1 MTEFAQEM
9 PNFTE
14 FFHACWS
21 QDPFPWQ
28 IELADRVA
36 TTGWPSL
43 LDVPTGLGKTAALD
57 VFVWHLASQ
66 AHLDPAERTAPT
78 RAAFVIDRRL
88 VVDSAFRRLR
98 SLTQTLA
105 TSTDDA
111 AVAVAQRLRSI
122 GETPFPLLV
131 QRMRGG
137 ITWQAQWVRQPD
149 QPAIVC
155 GTVDQIG
162 SRLLSRGY
170 GSSASRMPIDAGLLG
185 TDCVLIIDEA
195 HLSSALATTVRGI
208 GALEARSALSPARI
222 RSGRIVKMTA
232 TSPDFESDVL
242 RVGADSTDVNDPVA
256 GPRLL
261 AQKRTVLVEA
271 KKDDDVTKQM
281 VDLGRVMASGTSSV
295 VLVVCNTVKRA
306 RLVFDE
312 LKKSADWDTQLLIGR
327 CRDLERKEAEPR
339 WFKRAMAARERSAID
354 RPLLL
359 VSTQTVEVGVDLDVD
374 ALVTE
379 VASADALVQRFGR
392 VDRLGRVGETLSV
405 IVACPSKLNEAP
417 VYGASAEATW
427 SMLTEAASP
436 LAWSLPKKPDFAVL
450 RRELLAGSTFDAGPL
465 TFRELVDASPD
476 RAALFAVAPPAPVVV
491 FPTLD
496 CWARTSPIPDPD
508 EAVGPYLHG
517 VERASPVVAVAWRA
531 GSDADGLK
539 KSFESMPI
547 RSDELVEVPLLSLRS
562 FLYPSKDAPN
572 GDVLSDLES
581 QSSDESV
588 EVRDRL
594 GAVGLIVRSR
604 SDIVRDLRT
613 VRSGDIVILP
623 SSGGGHDDGGWTG
636 RPGTV
641 VADIADVVDR
651 RLVRLRLSAPV
662 LESFGFQSTALST
675 ALRAFRELPE
685 ETDPTSVVAEF
696 LSQLRIEGEAIAK
709 TGSLAAQVLLRDIEL
724 MSGQSTWAMGSAI
737 SYENPTLVV
746 EAMENDGSDEPLV
759 KGLFLTMKRPFDDDV
774 SLDLDAFAT
783 EADDDG
789 EKGEGS
795 SLLPVAVEGIDLTL
809 LRHSQDVGS
818 RARLFAQHIGL
829 SQQVISTL
837 AFAGFLHDLG
847 KAEVRFQAMLRRGD
861 LVAAEA
867 SAGVFAE
874 LVAKSDIA
882 MSDTA
887 AMHFA
892 TVRSGWPG
900 LRHEAISL
908 ALAKTWPD
916 AEIPVGVDRELALYL
931 VATHHG
937 YGRPWFPADREDRA
951 PTVISLDI
959 DSSELPDFARRTSGA
974 SVSVIAKSSDGVMA
988 FDQPDRCK
996 RLRVVYGFWGL
1007 SYLEAILRLAD
1018 MTISEELGDQLL
1030 RKGGR

>member
-1 MTEFAQEM
+1 MTEFANEM
-9 PNFTE
+9 PSFAE
-14 FFHACWS
+14 FFRACWGNE
-21 QDPFPWQ
+21 PFPWQ
-28 IELADRVA
+28 VELAERVA

-66 AHLDPAERTAPT
+66 AELEPTKRTAPT

-98 SLTQTLA
+98 ELTRILD
-105 TSTDDA
+105 SSSEDA

-122 GETPFPLLV
+122 GGTPFPLLV

-185 TDCVLIIDEA
+185 TDCLLLIDEA

-208 GALEARSALSPARI
+208 GFLESRATSSPLRARS
-222 RSGRIVKMTA
+222 GQIVKMTA
-232 TSPDFESDVL
+232 TSPDFDSDVL
-242 RVGADSTDVNDPVA
+242 RVGPDSADVNDAVA
-256 GPRLL
+256 GPRLQ
-261 AQKRTVLVEA
+261 AQKRTVLIEA
-271 KKDDDVTKQM
+271 KKDDEVTKQM
-281 VDLGRVMASGTSSV
+281 VDLARVMVSGTSRV

-312 LKKSADWDTQLLIGR
+312 VKTSPEWDAQLLIGR
-327 CRDLERKEAEPR
+327 CRDLERRAAEPL
-339 WFKRAMAARERSAID
+339 WFDRAMAGRIRSTSS
-354 RPLLL
+354 RPLVL

-374 ALVTE
+374 SLVTE

-392 VDRLGRVGETLSV
+392 VDRLGRVGETLSA
-405 IVACPSKLNEAP
+405 IVACSSKLSEAP

-427 SMLTEAASP
+427 SMLAEATSSI
-436 LAWSLPKKPDFAVL
+436 LWSLPKKPDFEAL
-450 RRELLAGSTFDAGPL
+450 RRELVSGPTFDAGPL
-465 TFRELVDASPD
+465 AFRELVDAASD

-491 FPTLD
+491 TPTLD

-517 VERASPVVAVAWRA
+517 VERTSPVVSIAWRA
-531 GSDADGLK
+531 GSDADALQ
-539 KSFESMPI
+539 KSFEQMPI
-547 RSDELVEVPLLSLRS
+547 RGDELVEVPLLSLRG
-562 FLYPSKDAPN
+562 FLYPSKEVPN

-588 EVRDRL
+588 EVRDRP
-594 GAVGLIVRSR
+594 GVVGLIIRSR
-604 SDIVRDLRT
+604 SDTVRDLRT
-613 VRSGDIVILP
+613 VRPGDIVILP
-623 SSGGGHDDGGWTG
+623 SSAGGHDDGGWTG
-636 RPGTV
+636 QPGPV
-641 VADIADVVDR
+641 VADVADVVDR
-651 RLVRLRLSAPV
+651 RLVRLRLSMPV
-662 LESFGFQSTALST
+662 LESFGMHGAALS
-675 ALRAFRELPE
+675 ASVRAFEKFPEGDDPTEIVRELLTQLLHTGE
-685 ETDPTSVVAEF
+685 ELTESAP
-696 LSQLRIEGEAIAK
+696 
-709 TGSLAAQVLLRDIEL
+709 LAAGALLRDVEL
-724 MSGQSTWAMGSAI
+724 MATVPAWGVSTAI
-737 SYENPTLVV
+737 SY
-746 EAMENDGSDEPLV
+746 DKPLV
-759 KGLFLTMKRPFDDDV
+759 LVRELLGDDGAEAFVQGISLTMARPINGV
-774 SLDLDAFAT
+774 GSEENLPFAS

-789 EKGEGS
+789 EDGEGS
-795 SLLPVAVEGIDLTL
+795 SVLPTIVAGADLTL
-809 LRHSQDVGS
+809 LRHSRDVGS
-818 RARLFAQHIGL
+818 RAKLFAENLGL
-829 SQQVISTL
+829 HPELVSTL

-847 KAEVRFQAMLRRGD
+847 KAEVRFQAMLLRGD
-861 LVAAEA
+861 IAAAEA
-867 SAGVFAE
+867 SAGVFSE

-882 MSDTA
+882 MSDVA
-887 AMHFA
+887 AMRLA
-892 TVRSGWPG
+892 TSRSGWPG

-908 ALAKTWPD
+908 ALARTWP
-916 AEIPVGVDRELALYL
+916 AASIPACVDQELALYL

-951 PTVISLDI
+951 PSAISLTI
-959 DSSELPDFARRTSGA
+959 DGADLPEFARRATAS
-974 SVSVIAKSSDGVMA
+974 SVSVLAKSDEGVMA

-996 RLRVVYGFWGL
+996 RLRGVYGFWGL

-1018 MTISEELGDQLL
+1018 MTISEELGEVLE
-1030 RKGGR
+1030 KGRR